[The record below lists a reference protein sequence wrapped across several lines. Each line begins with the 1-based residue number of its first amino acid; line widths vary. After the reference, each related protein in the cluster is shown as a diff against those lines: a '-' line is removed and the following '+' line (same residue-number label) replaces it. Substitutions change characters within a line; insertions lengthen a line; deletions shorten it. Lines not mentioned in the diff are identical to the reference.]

1 MSHASGWV
9 TRDGAAAGH
18 FLYDGYEARRRIHP
32 SLEAAWATCRDG
44 APEPECGSGGAHPR
58 TPVTLRTD
66 YGWGVEWSSEAC
78 FTCGVITGPVD
89 PRGWILEEEK
99 GGRWGWLERL
109 AQENAGG
116 SEGA

>member
-44 APEPECGSGGAHPR
+44 APEPEC
-58 TPVTLRTD
+58 
-66 YGWGVEWSSEAC
+66 
-78 FTCGVITGPVD
+78 
-89 PRGWILEEEK
+89 
-99 GGRWGWLERL
+99 
-109 AQENAGG
+109 
-116 SEGA
+116 